1 MVVACRSRSVFRGEG
16 CDRCVG
22 NGLGQTPIFVS
33 ARSGQAPSLS
43 QGTLSHVISDA
54 CASSVEPMLLML
66 FAMYDPIRNLFLACL
81 KKKLRTQRGRM
92 SFCKPVSSHG
102 RRNTRSSSRGTPW
115 EMIAWCIALTCSVC
129 QSVYATTSY
138 GDTGGNW
145 HVSASRT

>member
-22 NGLGQTPIFVS
+22 NGLGQTPICVS

-66 FAMYDPIRNLFLACL
+66 FAMYDPIRILFLACL
-81 KKKLRTQRGRM
+81 KK
-92 SFCKPVSSHG
+92 
-102 RRNTRSSSRGTPW
+102 
-115 EMIAWCIALTCSVC
+115 
-129 QSVYATTSY
+129 
-138 GDTGGNW
+138 
-145 HVSASRT
+145 